1 MASLLHKCQCNSS
14 RRQAALLRCPRL
26 SGACSAF
33 LPRRVSSPQHTS
45 AILIFCRSSS
55 AVTVTGWLLRGMSMT
70 VVVPPAAAAAVPV
83 ATPGEA
89 AADTR

>member
-1 MASLLHKCQCNSS
+1 MASLLHECQCNSS
-14 RRQAALLRCPRL
+14 RRQAALLRL
-26 SGACSAF
+26 FGACSA
-33 LPRRVSSPQHTS
+33 PRPRHVSSPQHTS

-55 AVTVTGWLLRGMSMT
+55 AVTVTGWLLRGMSIT